1 MKILFISFVFASL
14 IFLIADIIWL
24 SLSVKNFYLP
34 NLQGIPMNEK
44 PNLSAGAL
52 FYIMYVIGLAILVL
66 RPALDSFSVTQ
77 ALWTGIIFGVVAYGT
92 YNLTNMAFIK
102 NWSINVVLVDMVW
115 GGFITGSSSA
125 LSIYITKNYFS

>member
-24 SLSVKNFYLP
+24 SFSVKNFYIP

-44 PNLSAGAL
+44 PNLFAGII
-52 FYIMYVIGLAILVL
+52 FYLMYVVGLTLLVL
-66 RPALDSFSVTQ
+66 RPALDSFSIMQ
-77 ALWTGIIFGVVAYGT
+77 ALWSGIVFGVVAYGT

-102 NWSINVVLVDMVW
+102 NWSLNVVVVDMLW

-125 LSIYITKNYFS
+125 ISIYITKNFFS